1 MPDSEPQPAGP
12 GCLLFLSIVG
22 GLILFFLGAPSI
34 ALYIASF
41 YGYGETH
48 ALNVYKMIFYVV
60 GIPAIIIGGIFLRT
74 GIRGLRRRPAAP
86 LPGPK

>member
-22 GLILFFLGAPSI
+22 ALILFFLGLPSI

-41 YGYGETH
+41 FGYGETH
-48 ALNVYKMIFYVV
+48 ALNVYKMVFYFV
-60 GIPAIIIGGIFLRT
+60 GIPALTVGGIFLWT
-74 GIRGLRRRPAAP
+74 GIRGLRRRPSAP
-86 LPGPK
+86 LPDPE